1 MAQALQT
8 RSYRM
13 GSRAAAAEATRDR
26 IVTVAYDLFMERWYD
41 EVTLRDLAHR
51 AGVALQTVVN
61 HFGTKE
67 NVFYAVSQRFSARI
81 ADLRGEV
88 RPNDLKG
95 AAAALV
101 GDYDLTGNAGLRALA
116 LEERVPVVAE
126 ALAGGRRNHR
136 EWVERTF
143 PGVLSGLRGARR
155 RRCLAQLLSVT
166 DLLTWKMLRRHQ
178 GLSRAQT
185 EEAIRE
191 LLEAIHEHHK
201 EERR

>member
-1 MAQALQT
+1 MD
-8 RSYRM
+8 
-13 GSRAAAAEATRDR
+13 SRAAAAEATRER
-26 IVTVAYDLFMERWYD
+26 IVAAAYEQFLESWYD
-41 EVTLRDLAHR
+41 EVTLRDLAQR

-67 NVFYAVSQRFSARI
+67 NLFFAVSERFSAQI
-81 ADLRGEV
+81 AELRAGV
-88 RPNDLKG
+88 RPDDPAG

-101 GDYDLTGNAGLRALA
+101 GDYEVTGDAGLRALA

-126 ALAGGRRNHR
+126 GLAAGRRSHR

-143 PGVLSGLRGARR
+143 PTVLSGLRGPHR
-155 RRCLAQLLSVT
+155 RRCLAELLTVT
-166 DLLTWKMLRRHQ
+166 DLLTWKMLRRDH

-191 LLEAIHEHHK
+191 LLEAVHDRHEGRK
-201 EERR
+201 G

>member
-1 MAQALQT
+1 MATQT
-8 RSYRM
+8 RPYRM
-13 GSRAAAAEATRDR
+13 DSRAAAVGATRER
-26 IVTVAYDLFMERWYD
+26 IVDVAYEQFMEHWYD
-41 EVTLRDLAHR
+41 EVTLRDLAQR
-51 AGVALQTVVN
+51 ADVALQTVVN

-67 NVFYAVSQRFSARI
+67 NVFYAVSERFSARI

-101 GDYDLTGNAGLRALA
+101 GDYDLTGDAGLRALA

-166 DLLTWKMLRRHQ
+166 DLLTWKMLRRDQ

-191 LLEAIHEHHK
+191 LLEAVHDQHK
-201 EERR
+201 EESR